1 MQRTVVHYGSPL
13 AGGATRASRRGMCL
27 QIPRGIPRL
36 ASKKLKEAHRRLR
49 KIGVDLF
56 LARNEALA
64 SGDYYL
70 DTAANAF
77 YAARDKASDPAP
89 AYMWAQVRIPH
100 GQDRISPGQ
109 KMLYFNHDL
118 PGVSRSKLEQIMRS
132 VFGRAYSWD
141 GTNGKSMG
149 VNLALAS
156 SSSSSRRKKRT
167 SASRSRRRRRTSKSK
182 ATAMKRR
189 IERRRR
195 ASSSSECPLG
205 EGLKYYKPSRLSPPR
220 PANHVGCRG
229 KTICNSNGC
238 WTSTPNSRGVH
249 SWRK

>member
-1 MQRTVVHYGSPL
+1 MRLH
-13 AGGATRASRRGMCL
+13 
-27 QIPRGIPRL
+27 IPRGIPRL
-36 ASKKLKEAHRRLR
+36 ASKKLKEAHKRLR

-56 LARNEALA
+56 LARNEALP
-64 SGDYYL
+64 SGNYYL
-70 DTAANAF
+70 ETAAEAF
-77 YAARDKASDPAP
+77 YAARDETYEHVPGPAP

-100 GQDRISPGQ
+100 GQGRISPGQ

-118 PGVSRSKLEQIMRS
+118 PGVSRSKLEKIMRS
-132 VFGRAYSWD
+132 VFGSAYSWD

-149 VNLALAS
+149 VNLTLAS
-156 SSSSSRRKKRT
+156 SS

-182 ATAMKRR
+182 SKPMKRR

-205 EGLKYYKPSRLSPPR
+205 EGLKYYKSSRLSPPR

-238 WTSTPNSRGVH
+238 WESRRNSRGVYT
-249 SWRK
+249 WRST